1 MITFTKEQLSEVMCK
16 HAEKENG
23 LHDLLEIILESLMV
37 AERGEFLRE
46 QEDHNKGNGYR
57 LGHTY
62 GHGKKLEFRIPRDR
76 FGNFHPKILAILR
89 DQEEECEKLAGSLY
103 TKGLTQS
110 QVGQVFDEIYGEH
123 YSKSS
128 ISRMIDFV
136 RQEVSQWLER
146 GLDAYYPIVFVDCVH
161 IKVFRKKKAATEAFY
176 VILGVTEEG
185 TREVL
190 GIYNSP
196 VESATGWGYM
206 FDDLHERGVE
216 SIGLMVADGLS
227 GLDKVIGEKFPG
239 TAFQRCTTHLKR
251 NMLARVRHGDKKQLA
266 DDMRE
271 VFRTGDKNYTVEMGI
286 QAWKEMCLKW
296 GKAYL
301 SIRRLADN
309 EDIGFYFTYL
319 NYVPQIQSMIYTTNW
334 IERLQKDFRRVT
346 RMRGALPDENSVIVL
361 MGRTAMDKES
371 YHRVIPRIREDKVLF
386 PFEEPSI
393 GD

>member
-1 MITFTKEQLSEVMCK
+1 MIAFTKEQLSEVMCK

-23 LHDLLEIILESLMV
+23 LHDLLEIMLESLMV

-46 QEDHNKGNGYR
+46 QEDRNKGNGYR

-62 GHGKKLEFRIPRDR
+62 GHGRRLEFRIPRDR

-103 TKGLTQS
+103 TKGLTQA

-128 ISRMIDFV
+128 ISRMIDYV
-136 RQEVSQWLER
+136 RKEVDVWLTR

-196 VESATGWGYM
+196 VESATGWGCM

-227 GLDKVIGEKFPG
+227 GLDKVIGEKFPD
-239 TAFQRCTTHLKR
+239 TALQRCTTHLKR
-251 NMLARVRHGDKKQLA
+251 GMLARVRHGDKKQLA

-271 VFRTGDKNYTVEMGI
+271 VFRTGDKDYTVEQGV
-286 QAWKEMCLKW
+286 QAWKALCIKW
-296 GKAYL
+296 GKDYR
-301 SIRRLADN
+301 SIRNLAEN
-309 EDIGFYFTYL
+309 EEIGFYFTYL
-319 NYVPQIQSMIYTTNW
+319 NYVPQIQAMIYTTNW

-346 RMRGALPDENSVIVL
+346 RMRGAMPDEDSVIVL
-361 MGRTAMDKES
+361 MGKTAMDKES
-371 YHRVIPRIREDKVLF
+371 YNRVIPRIREDKTLF
-386 PFEEPSI
+386 PFESV
-393 GD
+393 